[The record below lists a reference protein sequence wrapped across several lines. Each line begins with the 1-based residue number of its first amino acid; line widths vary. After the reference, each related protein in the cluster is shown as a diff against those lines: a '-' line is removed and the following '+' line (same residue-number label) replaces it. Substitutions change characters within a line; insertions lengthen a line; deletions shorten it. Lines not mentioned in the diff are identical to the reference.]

1 MRVALIGLG
10 LIGGSIAGALREHA
24 GASVAGFD
32 PDPSALDLGL
42 ARGLLDHGCAT
53 AAEALEGA
61 QAAFVAAP
69 VRTLVRTVG
78 EVLEAAPED
87 CVVTDVG
94 SLKRAIVA
102 AHEDHRFV
110 GGHPLAGSEHA
121 GAGYARADMF
131 AGATWYLTPG
141 PNTSKDLYERLRGL
155 LEAIGA
161 RPRAIE
167 PHTHDAVVAT
177 VSQLPHVLA
186 GALAAQA
193 LAELPEADA
202 ARWSAGPSF
211 RDATRVAGAPSEM
224 WTDIYAANADLLAA
238 TLGGLT
244 QRLDEFRAA
253 LLDGDRARIAA
264 FAEAAQAARARLTGD
279 PR

>member
-10 LIGGSIAGALREHA
+10 LIGGSIAGALRERV
-24 GASVAGFD
+24 GAEVAGFD
-32 PDPSALDLGL
+32 PDASALELGL
-42 ARGLLDHGCAT
+42 ARGLLDRACGT
-53 AAEALEGA
+53 STEALEGA

-69 VRTLVRTVG
+69 VRALREAVG
-78 EVLEAAPED
+78 EALDQAPAD
-87 CVVTDVG
+87 CVVSDVG

-102 AHEDHRFV
+102 AYEDPRFV

-121 GAGYARADMF
+121 GASYARADMF

-141 PNTSKDLYERLRGL
+141 PRTSSPLYERLRGL

-161 RPRAIE
+161 RPRAIDA
-167 PHTHDAVVAT
+167 HTHDAVVAT

-186 GALAAQA
+186 GALAAHA
-193 LAELPEADA
+193 VADLPATEA
-202 ARWSAGPSF
+202 ARSCAGPSF

-224 WTDIYAANADLLAA
+224 WTDIYTANADLLAA
-238 TLGGLT
+238 TLGGLA
-244 QRLDEFRAA
+244 QRLDEFRAT

-264 FAEAAQAARARLTGD
+264 FAEAAQAARARLTED